1 MDYEVYIYH
10 PYLLGKARN
19 SQPCSSC
26 GLASFQ
32 SSLPFG
38 LRDILKMYT
47 ALAFAKLA
55 PYIHK
60 TLSPVSRP
68 GTLRCTADPDPAIP
82 SAVALGQKG
91 KILFRLHDIKE
102 EGSIFIKELVSG
114 FSEEQIVLSFS
125 GGKDSTV
132 TADLVAKSLG
142 NPSLMHIFGDT
153 TLKKY
158 VISITD

>member
-60 TLSPVSRP
+60 TLSPVSRL

-91 KILFRLHDIKE
+91 KILFMGFLSNSPCGKSGLVPLYPRHRVYFKE
-102 EGSIFIKELVSG
+102 PKPPF
-114 FSEEQIVLSFS
+114 FEQICRSQRHRGKVLF
-125 GGKDSTV
+125 
-132 TADLVAKSLG
+132 TAPCFCFLLLFPLLAG
-142 NPSLMHIFGDT
+142 I
-153 TLKKY
+153 
-158 VISITD
+158 